1 MPYIQVTYTYVEEKN
16 RVINVHLTIKGFI
29 NKYNK
34 WTKQKK
40 NRYLNKTDTFI
51 KTSTVNV

>member
-16 RVINVHLTIKGFI
+16 QVINVHLTIKGFI

-34 WTKQKK
+34 WTKQK
-40 NRYLNKTDTFI
+40 NRSLNKTDTFI
-51 KTSTVNV
+51 KTSTVNM